1 MRTLKTR
8 PGTKVAAALAACV
21 LPLGSAQAA
30 DGTDNVATATVQQDD
45 VRAFDFAWDLSME
58 RGDEAMLHRN
68 SATARASCTRCGA
81 TAIAFQIV
89 VRVGSPTTV
98 VPQNTAEAANV
109 ECTECSSAAEARQ
122 FVRVVPEPV
131 QLTGPGRA
139 VLNDVRDDLA
149 ALETRDL
156 PVDQL
161 HAEVEAQEARVSEV
175 LSTELVLKSDPTT
188 QTPVSGSATLQD
200 AELGPSEGS

>member
-1 MRTLKTR
+1 MRTLNLRRWATV
-8 PGTKVAAALAACV
+8 GVALAVCA

-30 DGTDNVATATVQQDD
+30 TATDNAATATVQQDGAQ
-45 VRAFDFAWDLSME
+45 AFDFAWDLRME
-58 RGDEAMLHRN
+58 RGDDVMLHAN
-68 SATARASCTRCGA
+68 SAYARASCVRCGA

-109 ECTECSSAAEARQ
+109 ECTECVAAAEARQ
-122 FVRVVPEPV
+122 FVRVVPDPV
-131 QLTGPGRA
+131 QLTGNGRA

-156 PVDQL
+156 PLDQL
-161 HAEVEAQEARVSEV
+161 HLEVEAQEARVREV
-175 LSTELVLKSDPTT
+175 LATELVLKSDPTT
-188 QTPVSGSATLQD
+188 QTDVLGSATLQD
-200 AELGPSEGS
+200 AELG